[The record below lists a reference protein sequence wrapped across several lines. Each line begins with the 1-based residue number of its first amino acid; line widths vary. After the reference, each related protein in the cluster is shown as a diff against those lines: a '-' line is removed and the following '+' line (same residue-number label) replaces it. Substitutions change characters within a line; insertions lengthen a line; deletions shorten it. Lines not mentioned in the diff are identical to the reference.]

1 MANCCVA
8 KQSAK
13 STPSYP
19 TRSKPSPKEL
29 FCCQLCCQQQSC
41 HGWRG
46 WWWWWWWCW
55 PRPHS
60 TAPFFPPTC
69 DIFALKLELLTRSFC
84 VDCPYP
90 ATLVWVFGW
99 KTNRRRRWEYEV
111 LHNLYLLFTLFFSCL
126 CHVFSTPSCWFFSDA
141 YLLIKLSF

>member
-1 MANCCVA
+1 MRCLAIGKEHPQLPNPV
-8 KQSAK
+8 KTQPER
-13 STPSYP
+13 TFLLP
-19 TRSKPSPKEL
+19 TMLPATKLPWVTWMMMMMMMMLAPPP
-29 FCCQLCCQQQSC
+29 Q
-41 HGWRG
+41 H
-46 WWWWWWWCW
+46 
-55 PRPHS
+55 RPL
-60 TAPFFPPTC
+60 FPPTC